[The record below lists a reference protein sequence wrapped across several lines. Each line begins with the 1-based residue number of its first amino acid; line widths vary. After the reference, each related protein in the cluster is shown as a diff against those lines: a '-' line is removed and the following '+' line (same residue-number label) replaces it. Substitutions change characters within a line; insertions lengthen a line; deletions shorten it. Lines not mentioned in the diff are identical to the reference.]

1 MGPSPP
7 KRAGPWDLR
16 EHLARLAYAGG
27 SCALLLLSGCDT
39 TVFEST
45 YTSIDP
51 AQCSAPDSVIENA
64 FKERDLG
71 VQRCPAPGDWMLL
84 LVSSDAN
91 SWIELRRD
99 TVTWSAEESIVYQ
112 SPIGNFP
119 GVTRSIPL
127 EWRSGSAGVR
137 ALILPIAAQDP
148 KDGISR
154 ITRLFV
160 VRLGPNPPCVL
171 ARVEIQEQARRIADS
186 DAACPAA
193 QQ

>member
-1 MGPSPP
+1 M
-7 KRAGPWDLR
+7 
-16 EHLARLAYAGG
+16 
-27 SCALLLLSGCDT
+27 LLSGCDT
-39 TVFEST
+39 TVAEST
-45 YTSIDP
+45 YTSIEP
-51 AQCSAPDSVIENA
+51 AQCSAPEAAIESA

-99 TVTWSAEESIVYQ
+99 AVIWSAEEPIVYQ

-127 EWRSGSAGVR
+127 EWRSGSTGVR
-137 ALILPIAAQDP
+137 ALILPIVAQDP

-160 VRLGPNPPCVL
+160 VRLEPNPPCLL
-171 ARVEIQEQARRIADS
+171 ARVETQEEARRIADS
-186 DAACPAA
+186 DVACPAA
-193 QQ
+193 Q